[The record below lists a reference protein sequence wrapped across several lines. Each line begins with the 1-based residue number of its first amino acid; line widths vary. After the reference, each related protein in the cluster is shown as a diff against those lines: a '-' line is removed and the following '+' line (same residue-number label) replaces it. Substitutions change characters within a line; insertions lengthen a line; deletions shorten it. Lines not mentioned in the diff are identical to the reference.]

1 MTEQQ
6 NRVTVDNPDAGG
18 QFDGRSWLDKLLG
31 KHTNSVIVA
40 LLFLFTLGA
49 FLLYMYLFK
58 EKLSDTITTGFI
70 GLLSG
75 LAGFFAA
82 SLKSES

>member
-1 MTEQQ
+1 MVDQK

-31 KHTNSVIVA
+31 RHTNSVIVG
-40 LLFLFTLGA
+40 LLFLFTLVA
-49 FLLYMYLFK
+49 FLLYMYIFK
-58 EKLSDTITTGFI
+58 DKLSDTITTGFI

-82 SLKSES
+82 SFKSES